1 MPENTELLELLDAVK
16 SHYTQQGYTVTIHQF
31 DYKWN
36 VELTDQQGKLLVIS
50 ASDLYYLHYGKDKV
64 IKRINKA
71 LKAIR

>member
-1 MPENTELLELLDAVK
+1 MPENTELLELLDAIK
-16 SHYTQQGYTVTIHQF
+16 SHYIQQGYAVNIHQF

-36 VELTDQQGKLLVIS
+36 IELQNQQGKLLVIS
-50 ASDLYYLHYGKDKV
+50 ASDLWYMYCGEQEI